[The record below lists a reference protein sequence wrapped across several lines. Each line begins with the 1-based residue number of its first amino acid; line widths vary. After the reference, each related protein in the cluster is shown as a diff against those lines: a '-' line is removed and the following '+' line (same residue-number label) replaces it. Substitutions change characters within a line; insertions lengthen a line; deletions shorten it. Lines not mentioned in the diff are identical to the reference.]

1 MSFWPNRK
9 SVNWNT
15 VSCKNDII
23 CDITCSGL
31 LVLVHQYR
39 KQTHKGV
46 YNYVRLYTST
56 HYHQQMYRCSN
67 HHYCKLE
74 GPTVSK
80 HYLHKGLNL
89 VKAHSTLQVFW
100 DGPGGMKEN
109 VTTLLLMRFSGSS
122 YAHWMRYPSNARTLS
137 IPVMFVVCFVLVGI
151 VYITPGKAVARTS
164 PLSII
169 KA

>member
-9 SVNWNT
+9 SVKWNT

-39 KQTHKGV
+39 KQTQKGV

-80 HYLHKGLNL
+80 HYLHKRLNL

-109 VTTLLLMRFSGSS
+109 VTALLWDEVPQIFI
-122 YAHWMRYPSNARTLS
+122 RTLNEVS
-137 IPVMFVVCFVLVGI
+137 IQCSYI
-151 VYITPGKAVARTS
+151 VHSSNDCCVICSSWKSVHCTREGSAKDFTT
-164 PLSII
+164 LH
-169 KA
+169 K